1 MSVPYVPHQTM
12 IDDEIQCIQE
22 DLIIVG
28 VHTVNKLHFP
38 SSNQT
43 KAEIELTP
51 TLIYHAFAGV
61 QSLL

>member
-1 MSVPYVPHQTM
+1 M
-12 IDDEIQCIQE
+12 IDDEIQCIRE